1 MKKEINEKASWT
13 ICTECKGR
21 GKKNQRLRKKVR
33 LHYQNSIAEFEK
45 SNREGLAPIPPKS
58 PLVSPLR
65 CICNAAVIKSQSLDL
80 KLVTEK
86 LCKYLFGE
94 QFLQK

>member
-45 SNREGLAPIPPKS
+45 SNREGLAPIPP
-58 PLVSPLR
+58 LR